1 VSGVLSV
8 QNKVELEAMKGVLAA
23 ALVFAFVTVVSS
35 DACWKESSTRGV
47 GTIPDTCPSDQ
58 DKNGA
63 LCYPKCS
70 DGYYGVGPVCW
81 QSCPAGY
88 TVSLCLV
95 LLRS

>member
-1 VSGVLSV
+1 M
-8 QNKVELEAMKGVLAA
+8 KVVLAV
-23 ALVFAFVTVVSS
+23 VFVLAVFTIGSS
-35 DACWKESSTRGV
+35 GDACWKGSSTRGV

-88 TVSLCLV
+88 TV
-95 LLRS
+95 